1 MLENYQ
7 KYYYA
12 LFNQITDLIS
22 ELETKNFTQEMMIE
36 SLKKLQSDAEERF
49 LERADAEKLA
59 YEKSLYH
66 QYLIL
71 NNGLMSIF
79 VDDSEKYQKTP
90 ESAELLSKLHSIM
103 DEASQIDDA
112 YMESHKSEIKIFRKN

>member
-1 MLENYQ
+1 MIENYQ

-22 ELETKNFTQEMMIE
+22 ELETKNFTQEMMID
-36 SLKKLQSDAEERF
+36 SLKKLQIDAEERF
-49 LERADAEKLA
+49 LKRVDRQTME
-59 YEKSLYH
+59 YENPIYQ

-90 ESAELLSKLHSIM
+90 ESAELLSKLHAIM
-103 DEASQIDDA
+103 DEANQIDDA
-112 YMESHKSEIKIFRKN
+112 YMESHKNEFKILHSR

>member
-59 YEKSLYH
+59 YEKSIYQ

-79 VDDSEKYQKTP
+79 IDDSEKYQKTP
-90 ESAELLSKLHSIM
+90 ESAELLSKLHAIM
-103 DEASQIDDA
+103 DEANQIDDA

>member
-1 MLENYQ
+1 MIENYQ

-22 ELETKNFTQEMMIE
+22 ELETKNFTQEMMID
-36 SLKKLQSDAEERF
+36 SLKKLQIDAEERF
-49 LERADAEKLA
+49 LKRADRQTTE
-59 YEKSLYH
+59 YENSIYQ

-79 VDDSEKYQKTP
+79 VEDSEKYQKTP
-90 ESAELLSKLHSIM
+90 ESAELLSELKSRKAIHIEY
-103 DEASQIDDA
+103 DRFDG
-112 YMESHKSEIKIFRKN
+112 ESFIFGKYDGKIW

>member
-1 MLENYQ
+1 MIENYQ

-22 ELETKNFTQEMMIE
+22 ELETKNFTQQMMID
-36 SLKKLQSDAEERF
+36 SLKKLQIDAEERF
-49 LERADAEKLA
+49 LKRADRQTME
-59 YEKSLYH
+59 YENSIYQ

-79 VDDSEKYQKTP
+79 VEDSEKYQKTP
-90 ESAELLSKLHSIM
+90 ESAELLSELHHIM
-103 DEASQIDDA
+103 DEANQLNDA
-112 YMESHKSEIKIFRKN
+112 YMESHKNEFKILHVR